1 MRQDAMKTEPNG
13 LAAEC
18 RDVARLYRSDS
29 GSVLA
34 LRGIDAEFPSRT
46 LNAVVGPSGAGKS
59 TLLRMLAGIDVPD
72 AGRVTVAGVDL
83 ASLSVRKR
91 RAFVMREVAFVF
103 QRPSQNVMPNY
114 TVRDHFDLAIKL
126 HPGVPTRSAD
136 EVAERL
142 GLRERM
148 TETVQS
154 LSASRRQQL
163 AIGLA
168 LVGRA
173 TLIIADEPTAELD
186 PDGAD
191 LLLHTMLDAA
201 GMGSTFI
208 VASHDP
214 TLMNAADQVIS
225 INDGGISERRTRDGV
240 FRAVIDPRGR
250 LQLPTWAVDHLP
262 GREASVQ
269 VDDATN
275 RIYLS
280 S

>member
-1 MRQDAMKTEPNG
+1 MKTEPSGN
-13 LAAEC
+13 AAEC
-18 RDVARLYRSDS
+18 RDVARLYQSDT

-34 LRGIDAEFPSRT
+34 LRGIDAEFPAKT
-46 LNAVVGPSGAGKS
+46 LNAIIGPSGAGKS

-91 RAFVMREVAFVF
+91 RAFVMREIAFVF
-103 QRPSQNVMPNY
+103 QRPSQNVMPSY
-114 TVRDHFDLAIKL
+114 TVREHFDLATRL
-126 HPGVPTRSAD
+126 HPDVPRRSAD

-142 GLRERM
+142 GLRDRM
-148 TETVQS
+148 EEAVRS

-173 TLIIADEPTAELD
+173 TLVIADEPTAELD
-186 PDGAD
+186 PTGAE
-191 LLLHTMLDAA
+191 LLLQTMVDATEL
-201 GMGSTFI
+201 GSTFI

-214 TLMNAADQVIS
+214 TLMNAADQVIA
-225 INDGGISERRTRDGV
+225 INDGVISERRSRDGAY
-240 FRAVIDPRGR
+240 RSVIDPRGR
-250 LQLPTWAVDHLP
+250 LQLPGWAVQHLP
-262 GREASVQ
+262 EREANVQ
-269 VDDATN
+269 LDDATN